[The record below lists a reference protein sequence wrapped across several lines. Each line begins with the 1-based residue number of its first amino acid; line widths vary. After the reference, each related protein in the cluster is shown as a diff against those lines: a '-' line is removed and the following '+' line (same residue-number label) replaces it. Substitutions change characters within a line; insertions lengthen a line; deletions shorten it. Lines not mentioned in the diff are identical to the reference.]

1 MPGSTSFRRWYS
13 AWSVREEEAVEV
25 EEEEE
30 VEEAV
35 EVEEAE
41 EAEEADEDCEAAELT
56 GGVIAFS
63 LAAPPS
69 TAGSSPS
76 AGVVSVD
83 GSFERV
89 SQRRLWT

>member
-25 EEEEE
+25 ED
-30 VEEAV
+30 AV
-35 EVEEAE
+35 EVE

-63 LAAPPS
+63 LAAPPG